1 MRRILF
7 GANFNNSMRTH
18 LFNSLKT
25 LNLLHPIH
33 SFNRIYSFNVIQLR
47 VTTETIRRP
56 QPWQLPVPDHGKK
69 LTQPFKNKEYQYL

>member
-33 SFNRIYSFNVIQLR
+33 SIKYVIQLR

-69 LTQPFKNKEYQYL
+69 LTQPFKNEEYQYL